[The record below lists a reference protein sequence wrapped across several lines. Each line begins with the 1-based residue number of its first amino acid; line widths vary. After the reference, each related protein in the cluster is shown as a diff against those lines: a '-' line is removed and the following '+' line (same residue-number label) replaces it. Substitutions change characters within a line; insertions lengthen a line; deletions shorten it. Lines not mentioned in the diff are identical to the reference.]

1 MSRFTETAREATS
14 KSFVMEGK
22 TKVKMDEIISK
33 YPEGVTIVAF
43 DIMSTTKNGKSITY
57 PALNI
62 KEDPSI
68 FFCGGFILNKICQ
81 DWSDLYS
88 GDCKAAS
95 EDLASDGGVK
105 VKFTKTTTKEGNN
118 LTSVEILA

>member
-22 TKVKMDEIISK
+22 TKVKMGEIISK

-43 DIMSTTKNGKSITY
+43 DIMSTIKNGKSITY

-62 KEDPSI
+62 AEDNTI

-81 DWSDLYS
+81 DWADLYA
-88 GDCKAAS
+88 GNCKAAS
-95 EDLASDGGVK
+95 KDLADDGGVK

-118 LTSVEILA
+118 LTSVEIIA